1 MENTLNNPTA
11 NIVKTT
17 TRPKPGERKIEI
29 LQTLASML
37 ESPTG
42 ELVTTK
48 LLAARIGVSE
58 AALYRHFAS
67 KAQMF
72 EGLIDF
78 IEQTVRGL
86 TAQIAKQ
93 HADNGLAQVQAL
105 MQILLEFAM
114 RNKGMTRVLVGD
126 ALVHENDRLQVRIN
140 ALLDGTELAMKQALR
155 VAAMNGQ
162 IDTSV
167 DIGARANMMMAY
179 VMGRWLRYS
188 KSGFKTSPTDGW
200 QVHLAVFLK

>member
-1 MENTLNNPTA
+1 
-11 NIVKTT
+11 
-17 TRPKPGERKIEI
+17 
-29 LQTLASML
+29 
-37 ESPTG
+37 
-42 ELVTTK
+42 
-48 LLAARIGVSE
+48 
-58 AALYRHFAS
+58 
-67 KAQMF
+67 
-72 EGLIDF
+72 
-78 IEQTVRGL
+78 
-86 TAQIAKQ
+86 
-93 HADNGLAQVQAL
+93 
-105 MQILLEFAM
+105 M